1 MINIKKVL
9 EYIVNMTQN
18 SLKSESIKQQ
28 LNNHERCEP
37 YAIFSRIDRE
47 DKGFLIK
54 EDFIRFLN
62 DNDVNI
68 DMQRKTIDLFIEYY
82 DRNFDEKLDF
92 TEFLNFILN
101 KEQNLSRSISSQR
114 ETYKIACD
122 EYLEKELEDLIV
134 QALMSDFYLFEYS
147 DMKKI
152 EIFLNL
158 DEKMEN
164 SKFQQN
170 EDSKLIDLFIK
181 MDCDKDGLI
190 SCEDLFDFVSKRRI
204 KICQNELQNF
214 IGLFDEDMDGFLDWN
229 EFLFMILPSS
239 SSFEYDL
246 KSLQRQEEK
255 YNEFYYQKMKPKN
268 DSPKMDNFRY
278 DMNNNNINYNYNKN
292 ENYDYINTNQ
302 ITNMKKSNYNK
313 FDKFNDSDIKN
324 SKKNGNG
331 NGNGQYYF
339 DYGNSPNIEYDINTR
354 DSSCYNKIS
363 NTIQNNDIIYN
374 NNTTNNGNN
383 NSNKNNNNLYIDTY
397 QFCELCKIL
406 YQIIDSEKNI
416 EYLKNKLFSDNNFNL
431 NKLFNYFDKYQN
443 GYVSL
448 VDFQEGLESFNINNK
463 NCLLLFSNFDTSNNG
478 RLSKENFISIFLP
491 LNLSDCIE
499 NNNNILVPE
508 DINCYTSFELQTKE
522 NISELLNCL
531 IQHFTYMN
539 EISKFYEEK
548 IIDIEY
554 IFNVLDKYNKGYL
567 EEEDF
572 QQIFKY
578 GDNGKCLSFEDLLL
592 IMEKIDS
599 DKDGK
604 ITYQDMVQLF
614 KK

>member
-1 MINIKKVL
+1 MISIQKVL

-18 SLKSESIKQQ
+18 VLKSESIKEQ
-28 LNNHERCEP
+28 LNQHERCEP

-62 DNDVNI
+62 ENNVHI
-68 DMQRKTIDLFIEYY
+68 DTHRKTIDLFIEYY

-122 EYLEKELEDLIV
+122 EYLEKDLENLIV
-134 QALMSDFYLFEYS
+134 KALMIDFYLFEYS

-158 DEKMEN
+158 DKNINENEKYKN
-164 SKFQQN
+164 N
-170 EDSKLIDLFIK
+170 NNNNDTKLIDLFIK
-181 MDCDKDGLI
+181 MDYDKDGLI
-190 SCEDLFDFVSKRRI
+190 SCEDLYDFISKRKI

-246 KSLQRQEEK
+246 NSLQKQEEI
-255 YNEFYYQKMKPKN
+255 YNQFYYRKN
-268 DSPKMDNFRY
+268 DILKIDNNILN
-278 DMNNNNINYNYNKN
+278 DNINYKINNENMLNNYNKN
-292 ENYDYINTNQ
+292 NI
-302 ITNMKKSNYNK
+302 
-313 FDKFNDSDIKN
+313 DKFEKINIIN
-324 SKKNGNG
+324 SKKDINGN
-331 NGNGQYYF
+331 QFYF
-339 DYGNSPNIEYDINTR
+339 DYKNDIYNCSNKNINNNTK
-354 DSSCYNKIS
+354 DNYCYNKI
-363 NTIQNNDIIYN
+363 DLR
-374 NNTTNNGNN
+374 
-383 NSNKNNNNLYIDTY
+383 NNNNYKVYNNQKYIDNN
-397 QFCELCKIL
+397 QFGKLCQIL

-416 EYLKNKLFSDNNFNL
+416 EYLKNQLFSDNNFNL

-443 GYVSL
+443 GYISL
-448 VDFQEGLESFNINNK
+448 VDFQEGLETFNINNK

-478 RLSKENFISIFLP
+478 RLTKENFISIFLP
-491 LNLSDCIE
+491 LNLSECIE
-499 NNNNILVPE
+499 NNKNILVAQE
-508 DINCYTSFELQTKE
+508 EMDNFTSFEIYTKE
-522 NISELLNCL
+522 NISQLLNCL
-531 IQHFTYMN
+531 IEHFTYLN
-539 EISKFYEEK
+539 EISKYYEDK
-548 IIDIEY
+548 IIDVEY
-554 IFNVLDKYNKGYL
+554 IFSILDNNNKGYI
-567 EEEDF
+567 EEEEF
-572 QQIFKY
+572 QNIFKY
-578 GDNGKCLSFEDLLL
+578 GDNGRCVDFEDLLL

-599 DKDGK
+599 NKDGK
-604 ITYQDMVQLF
+604 ITCQDFIELF

>member
-1 MINIKKVL
+1 MISIQKVL

-18 SLKSESIKQQ
+18 VLKSESIKEQ
-28 LNNHERCEP
+28 LNQHERCEP

-62 DNDVNI
+62 ENNVHI
-68 DMQRKTIDLFIEYY
+68 DTHRKTIDLFIEYY

-122 EYLEKELEDLIV
+122 EYLEKDLENLIV
-134 QALMSDFYLFEYS
+134 KALMIDFYLFEYS

-158 DEKMEN
+158 DKNINENEKYKN
-164 SKFQQN
+164 N
-170 EDSKLIDLFIK
+170 NNNDTKLIDLFIK
-181 MDCDKDGLI
+181 MDYDKDGLI
-190 SCEDLFDFVSKRRI
+190 SCEDLYDFISKRKI

-246 KSLQRQEEK
+246 NSLQKQEEI
-255 YNEFYYQKMKPKN
+255 YNQFYYRKN
-268 DSPKMDNFRY
+268 DILKIDNNIFN
-278 DMNNNNINYNYNKN
+278 DNINYKINNENMLNNYNKN
-292 ENYDYINTNQ
+292 NI
-302 ITNMKKSNYNK
+302 
-313 FDKFNDSDIKN
+313 DKFEKINIIN
-324 SKKNGNG
+324 SKKDINGN
-331 NGNGQYYF
+331 QFYF
-339 DYGNSPNIEYDINTR
+339 DYKNDIYNCSNKNINNNIKDNY
-354 DSSCYNKIS
+354 CYNKI
-363 NTIQNNDIIYN
+363 DLR
-374 NNTTNNGNN
+374 
-383 NSNKNNNNLYIDTY
+383 NNNNYKVYNNQKYIDNN
-397 QFCELCKIL
+397 QFGKLCQIL

-416 EYLKNKLFSDNNFNL
+416 EYLKNQLFSDNNFNL

-443 GYVSL
+443 GYISL
-448 VDFQEGLESFNINNK
+448 VDFQEGLETFNINNK

-478 RLSKENFISIFLP
+478 RLTKENFISIFLP
-491 LNLSDCIE
+491 LNLSECIE
-499 NNNNILVPE
+499 NNKNILVSQE
-508 DINCYTSFELQTKE
+508 EMDNFTSFEIYTKE
-522 NISELLNCL
+522 NISQLLNCL
-531 IQHFTYMN
+531 IEHFTYLN
-539 EISKFYEEK
+539 EISKYYEDK
-548 IIDIEY
+548 IIDVEY
-554 IFNVLDKYNKGYL
+554 IFSILDNNNKGYI
-567 EEEDF
+567 EEEEF
-572 QQIFKY
+572 QNIFKY
-578 GDNGKCLSFEDLLL
+578 GDNGRCVDFEDLLL

-599 DKDGK
+599 NKDGK
-604 ITYQDMVQLF
+604 ITCQDFIELF

>member
-1 MINIKKVL
+1 MISIKIVL

-18 SLKSESIKQQ
+18 VLKSESIKEQ
-28 LNNHERCEP
+28 LNQHERCEP

-62 DNDVNI
+62 ENNVNI
-68 DMQRKTIDLFIEYY
+68 DTQRKTIDLFIEYY
-82 DRNFDEKLDF
+82 DRNFDEKIDF

-101 KEQNLSRSISSQR
+101 KEQNLSRSITSQR
-114 ETYKIACD
+114 ETYKISCD
-122 EYLEKELEDLIV
+122 EYLEKDLENLIV

-158 DEKMEN
+158 EEN
-164 SKFQQN
+164 KEIGKYKN
-170 EDSKLIDLFIK
+170 NDDTKLIDLFIK
-181 MDCDKDGLI
+181 IDCDRDGLI
-190 SCEDLFDFVSKRRI
+190 SCEDLYDFISKRKV

-246 KSLQRQEEK
+246 NSLEKQEEI
-255 YNEFYYQKMKPKN
+255 YNQFYYQKKELLKASNNNCFDDILNYSPNYINIGNICHNFNKN
-268 DSPKMDNFRY
+268 KNEDIDINEKINISNAKKDINGNQFYFDYKDDIYNYPNKNKNTNNINKENY
-278 DMNNNNINYNYNKN
+278 SYNKIELNNNNI
-292 ENYDYINTNQ
+292 I
-302 ITNMKKSNYNK
+302 
-313 FDKFNDSDIKN
+313 
-324 SKKNGNG
+324 
-331 NGNGQYYF
+331 
-339 DYGNSPNIEYDINTR
+339 
-354 DSSCYNKIS
+354 
-363 NTIQNNDIIYN
+363 N
-374 NNTTNNGNN
+374 NNKKYNHNHNQ
-383 NSNKNNNNLYIDTY
+383 KYNLYIDNN
-397 QFCELCKIL
+397 QFKKLCQIL

-443 GYVSL
+443 GYISL
-448 VDFQEGLESFNINNK
+448 VDFQEGLETFDINNK

-478 RLSKENFISIFLP
+478 RLTKENFISIFLP
-491 LNLSDCIE
+491 LNLSECIE
-499 NNNNILVPE
+499 NNKNILVAKE
-508 DINCYTSFELQTKE
+508 EIDNYTSFEIYTKD
-522 NISELLNCL
+522 NISQLLNCL
-531 IQHFTYMN
+531 IEHFTYLN
-539 EISKFYEEK
+539 EISRYYEDKE
-548 IIDIEY
+548 IDIEY
-554 IFNVLDKYNKGYL
+554 IFNILDKNNKGYI
-567 EEEDF
+567 EEEEF
-572 QQIFKY
+572 QNIFKY
-578 GDNGKCLSFEDLLL
+578 GDSGRCIDFEDLLL

-604 ITYQDMVQLF
+604 ITCQDFIELF